1 MLHRVETHGS
11 LFFHFSHTA
20 AQNTNSIIQTHQH
33 HYYYQHLS
41 STMMNFPT
49 LANMGVGAVK
59 FLLLYVAVQFFIVD
73 PLLKQYQKQIEHDP
87 AGPQANQGA
96 LVPAPNAAAANANAP
111 LAIADGRAPRL
122 IQKGIHVL
130 FSLLVHMTVGFPSF
144 LLELVSELAKVLPI
158 QGIHGIWTALCLHYD
173 NACRIIVL
181 LGRDTSSFIG
191 LVYQH
196 PIAIL
201 LVILCFGATY
211 LGSFVLASNRALVA
225 RVNPPPVHELPA
237 FVVANAPSYMLA
249 LLERKETEENYEN
262 RIVSS
267 FSVVFEVMPFLI
279 YFLILF
285 LTMSFLPVNM
295 RRGAAI
301 VSIALQFIMWLPHLL
316 TMSWIERKSSYPFLL
331 SLTDALMTGPLM
343 ESNHG
348 FFYQYRQMYPIVML
362 ILFTIYSVF
371 QSIFYASC
379 RCSLSLYMSMNSVL
393 CCTLNYMFGVLVA
406 GFSHYGFTNVV
417 LYASAAVMAK
427 FFIFEGIGLFIDLG
441 TIMDWIFFQ
450 HSAGFFLVA
459 ILYYVGVFHAIFF
472 LALYCGLRVHLS
484 PPDFRDLLGSY
495 VGDFLCRISDSI
507 SVWAFLLVVT
517 LFYGIV
523 VLFPCQEYFERNFPF
538 RQLNMPR
545 SAANGMIA
553 LTQLLNL
560 YIFLFASAVFYFR
573 LINAFMPGPLRETTS
588 PIAFWL
594 RQHGVISH
602 FIDFFFG

>member
-1 MLHRVETHGS
+1 
-11 LFFHFSHTA
+11 
-20 AQNTNSIIQTHQH
+20 
-33 HYYYQHLS
+33 
-41 STMMNFPT
+41 
-49 LANMGVGAVK
+49 
-59 FLLLYVAVQFFIVD
+59 
-73 PLLKQYQKQIEHDP
+73 
-87 AGPQANQGA
+87 
-96 LVPAPNAAAANANAP
+96 
-111 LAIADGRAPRL
+111 
-122 IQKGIHVL
+122 
-130 FSLLVHMTVGFPSF
+130 MTVGFPSF

-301 VSIALQFIMWLPHLL
+301 VSIALLFIMWLPHLL

-348 FFYQYRQMYPIVML
+348 FFLPVPADVPHRHA
-362 ILFTIYSVF
+362 YSF
-371 QSIFYASC
+371 HNIFGFPEYFLRFVSLLPVVVHEHEFSLVLHTELYVWSSC
-379 RCSLSLYMSMNSVL
+379 RRILSLR
-393 CCTLNYMFGVLVA
+393 
-406 GFSHYGFTNVV
+406 
-417 LYASAAVMAK
+417 LY
-427 FFIFEGIGLFIDLG
+427 
-441 TIMDWIFFQ
+441 
-450 HSAGFFLVA
+450 
-459 ILYYVGVFHAIFF
+459 
-472 LALYCGLRVHLS
+472 
-484 PPDFRDLLGSY
+484 
-495 VGDFLCRISDSI
+495 
-507 SVWAFLLVVT
+507 
-517 LFYGIV
+517 
-523 VLFPCQEYFERNFPF
+523 
-538 RQLNMPR
+538 
-545 SAANGMIA
+545 
-553 LTQLLNL
+553 
-560 YIFLFASAVFYFR
+560 
-573 LINAFMPGPLRETTS
+573 
-588 PIAFWL
+588 
-594 RQHGVISH
+594 
-602 FIDFFFG
+602 

>member
-1 MLHRVETHGS
+1 
-11 LFFHFSHTA
+11 
-20 AQNTNSIIQTHQH
+20 
-33 HYYYQHLS
+33 
-41 STMMNFPT
+41 MMNFST
-49 LANMGVGAVK
+49 LTNMGVGAVK
-59 FLLLYVAVQFFIVD
+59 FLLLYVAVQVFIVD

-96 LVPAPNAAAANANAP
+96 LVPAPNAAAANANA
-111 LAIADGRAPRL
+111 LIAIADGRAPSL

-130 FSLLVHMTVGFPSF
+130 FSLLVNMTVGFPFF

-158 QGIHGIWTALCLHYD
+158 QGIHNIWTALCLHYD
-173 NACRIIVL
+173 NACRTIVL

-196 PIAIL
+196 PMAIL
-201 LVILCFGATY
+201 LVILCFQATY

-225 RVNPPPVHELPA
+225 RVNPPPVYGLPA

-267 FSVVFEVMPFLI
+267 FSVVFELMPFLI

-301 VSIALQFIMWLPHLL
+301 VSIALLFIMWLPHLL

-331 SLTDALMTGPLM
+331 SLTDALMTGPLL

-362 ILFTIYSVF
+362 ILFTIYSEF
-371 QSIFYASC
+371 QRFFDASYH
-379 RCSLSLYMSMNSVL
+379 CSLSLYKSMTSVL
-393 CCTLNYMFGVLVA
+393 CCTLNYMFEVLVA
-406 GFSHYGFTNVV
+406 GISHYGFTNVV

-427 FFIFEGIGLFIDLG
+427 FFIFEGNGLFIDLG

-459 ILYYVGVFHAIFF
+459 ILYYGGVFPVIFF

-484 PPDFRDLLGSY
+484 LPDFRDLLGSY
-495 VGDFLCRISDSI
+495 VGDFLCRISDSRSI

-523 VLFPCQEYFERNFPF
+523 VLLPCQKYFERNFPF

-545 SAANGMIA
+545 NAANGMIEF
-553 LTQLLNL
+553 TQLLSL
-560 YIFLFASAVFYFR
+560 HIFVFASAVFYFR